1 MKNTNK
7 IKRSL
12 GENIFDGVNYLI
24 LFLLMAVTVYP
35 LLHVLFVS
43 LSNPTSY
50 ALHTGLLFWP
60 KDFSLVA
67 YEAVADNPM
76 IFRGYANTI
85 LIVVSGTVINII
97 MTSLGAYVLS
107 RPNLPYKR
115 LMNLFIMFTMFFS
128 GGLIPSYLVNS
139 SLGFIDSYWAL
150 LLPGAISTYNM
161 IVMRTSFESIPI
173 SLEESALIDGAN
185 ELRVLISIILP
196 LSMPVIAVMILFY
209 GVAHWNSWFGA
220 MIYLR
225 TREMYPLQLIL
236 REILVENDLNNMT
249 TNVGSLD
256 KEPIGET
263 IKFAT
268 IVVATVPI
276 LLVYPFLQKYFTKGV
291 MIGAVKG

>member
-1 MKNTNK
+1 MSKNK
-7 IKRSL
+7 IKKTP
-12 GENIFDGVNYLI
+12 GEHIFDTLNISLLV
-24 LFLLMAVTVYP
+24 FLMLVTIYP
-35 LLHVLFVS
+35 LLHVLFAS
-43 LSNPTSY
+43 FSNPTSY
-50 ALHTGLLFWP
+50 ALHTGFLFWP

-76 IFRGYANTI
+76 IFRGYLNTFI
-85 LIVVSGTVINII
+85 IVFAGTFINIV

-107 RPNLPYKR
+107 RPLLPYKKF
-115 LMNLFIMFTMFFS
+115 MNLFIMFTMFFS

-139 SLGFIDSYWAL
+139 SFGFIDNYWAL

-185 ELRVLISIILP
+185 ELTVLVRIILP

-209 GVAHWNSWFGA
+209 GVAHWNSWFSA

-225 TREMYPLQLIL
+225 TRSLYPLQLIL

>member
-35 LLHVLFVS
+35 LLHVLFAS

>member
-1 MKNTNK
+1 MKKTSNK

-12 GENIFDGVNYLI
+12 GEYVFDGFNYLI

-35 LLHVLFVS
+35 LLHVLFAS
-43 LSNPTSY
+43 FSNPTSY

-76 IFRGYANTI
+76 IFRGYANTF
-85 LIVVSGTVINII
+85 LIVVSGTFINII

-115 LMNLFIMFTMFFS
+115 FMNLFIMFTMFFS

-139 SLGFIDSYWAL
+139 ALGFIDSYWAL

-209 GVAHWNSWFGA
+209 GVGHWNSWFSA

-276 LLVYPFLQKYFTKGV
+276 LLIYPFLQKYFTKGV
-291 MIGAVKG
+291 MIGAV